1 MLFLFSIKVAFLLL
15 CESEILFH
23 DHHSR
28 FTITKKM
35 LGIKYNRQ
43 NYSLKS
49 INNVLIQRTG
59 AIFQVGIQINDRNCN
74 LGGALSQNEAAW
86 IVREIEDYL

>member
-15 CESEILFH
+15 CESEILFY
-23 DHHSR
+23 DRSR

-35 LGIKYNRQ
+35 FGIKYNRQ